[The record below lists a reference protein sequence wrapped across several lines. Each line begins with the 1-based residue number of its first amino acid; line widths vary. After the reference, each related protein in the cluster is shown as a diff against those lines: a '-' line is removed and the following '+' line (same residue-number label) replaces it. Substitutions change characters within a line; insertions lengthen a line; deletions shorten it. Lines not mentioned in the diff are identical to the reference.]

1 MLILGIE
8 TSCDE
13 TAVGIVA
20 DGRILRANAIA
31 SQAALHAPHGGVVPE
46 LASRQ
51 HIRDLQP
58 TLERALAA
66 AEVRLT
72 DIDAVAV
79 THGPGLAGALI
90 SGLNTAKA
98 LALTLNVPLLGV
110 NHLEGHI
117 YAAWLDAAG
126 LPPAEQPGFPLAC
139 LVASG
144 GHTDL
149 ILMEGHGQYRLVGRT
164 RDDAAGEAFDKA
176 ARVLGLGFPGGP
188 EIQRAA
194 AKLPELQQ
202 AAAKLPELQQA
213 ANAIA
218 DADANAAAHPH
229 TSAATTADDAAN
241 ANAHPPISAAT
252 ATDAVAA
259 ALFNQ
264 ATAPLPRAW
273 MRGTLDF
280 SFSGVKTALLHRA
293 QQVGLYPPPDDAAS
307 ADANNPDLLV
317 AALSSEF
324 QEALVDVLVAK
335 LLNMADRYRVR
346 GLILGGGV
354 TANARLRQR
363 ILADSPLP
371 AVIPPPILCTDNG
384 AMIAAAAYYQ
394 YQRGQIDNLA
404 LDVDPSLGFEIIAD
418 DD

>member
-13 TAVGIVA
+13 TAVGIVR
-20 DGRILRANAIA
+20 DGRELRANVIA
-31 SQAALHAPHGGVVPE
+31 SQAALHAAHGGVVPE

-58 TLERALAA
+58 TLQRALADA
-66 AEVRLT
+66 GVALADV
-72 DIDAVAV
+72 DAVAV

-90 SGLNTAKA
+90 SGVNTAKA
-98 LALTLNVPLLGV
+98 LAMTLNVPLLGV

-117 YAAWLDAAG
+117 YAAWLAASG
-126 LPPAEQPGFPLAC
+126 PGRAPAPSPAPSNEPGFPLAC

-149 ILMEGHGQYRLVGRT
+149 ILMEGHGDYRLVGRT

-194 AKLPELQQ
+194 ESLAAFTEVDDSPGTRRAQ
-202 AAAKLPELQQA
+202 AA
-213 ANAIA
+213 
-218 DADANAAAHPH
+218 
-229 TSAATTADDAAN
+229 T
-241 ANAHPPISAAT
+241 
-252 ATDAVAA
+252 
-259 ALFNQ
+259 
-264 ATAPLPRAW
+264 PLPRAW
-273 MRGTLDF
+273 MRDTLDF

-293 QQVGLYPPPDDAAS
+293 QDVGLYPPSESIDQDA
-307 ADANNPDLLV
+307 DRLV
-317 AALSSEF
+317 AQLAREF
-324 QEALVDVLVAK
+324 QESLVDVMTAK
-335 LLNMADRYRVR
+335 LLTMAERYQAR

-363 ILADSPLP
+363 VRADSPLP
-371 AVIPPPILCTDNG
+371 VVIPPPALCTDNG
-384 AMIAAAAYYQ
+384 AMIAAGAFYQ
-394 YQRGQIDNLA
+394 YQRGDIADLS
-404 LDVDPSLGFEIIAD
+404 LDVDPSLPFGQPA
-418 DD
+418 